1 MLPLQ
6 QAYEVKG
13 SILEF
18 IRTTYRFKEPD
29 VQKAFYEFI
38 EDPQHGLLK
47 GPYVSLKA
55 PFVSA
60 PEGFRIPLE
69 IKPGFPPYKHQIE
82 AFEKL
87 TTEEG
92 HLPQNTLITTGTGSG
107 KTECFLYPVL
117 DYCYRHI
124 GEKGIKVIILYPMNA
139 LATDQAKR
147 LAETIY
153 QDDRLRGK
161 VTAGLFIGKGTDKKS
176 FSQVMT
182 EDGIIEDARTI
193 VSNPPDIVLTNFKML
208 DYGIMKAENAT
219 LWEYNIQ
226 NPGLLKFLILDEL
239 HTYDGAQGTDVANL
253 IRRLKLRI
261 GIDRGSVC
269 GIGTS
274 ATIGSG
280 EESKQ
285 LLCDYASDVF
295 GEVFLPENV
304 IEEHRVPASELFQ
317 GEGGPFMPPPRALD
331 HLVMREDESHDDYI
345 RRQMALWFVYAENEE
360 EKGTAIKE
368 TLSAYQ
374 IVRDLFGVC
383 EESGIILVSDLI
395 RKLSDWNSSYG
406 TLEEKY
412 KVEIIESLLALIAE
426 AKIKSGKIKIPF
438 LPLQVQ
444 LWIRELSGIRRLVC
458 EEPKFTWRS
467 DQNTAD
473 NAEAALPMYYCRECG
488 ASGWITTKSDLLNKF
503 DTDGSA
509 AAQAFM
515 SRSTKVWLLNT
526 LSEAH
531 KPDQKAGFELIQER
545 VKKDTLDIVPHLDPD
560 ESQMEVIACRRVEQS
575 RAGHNRSTHHCPEC
589 TTNFDDLSIVGAR
602 SATLSSLSVSQ
613 ILSSNLDSASDKERK
628 ILTFTNSVQDAAH
641 LSGFFTSREYR
652 FTMRAS
658 IQRIIEMLEREAKE
672 VTLTSVYERFKE
684 YWKEETGTAKAYL
697 YRFFPNDYIG
707 EIDLERD
714 FRLKDGE
721 YKQYFLDEFDL
732 RIFWEIVSEFGL
744 MTSFGRSLERTGSS
758 ASYFKKEDLDRVYD
772 IMKPWMDEYMTGS
785 VSQDEFEHFLIGFLE
800 RSLLHGAISHPYLEA
815 FRGSLRLAD
824 LNWWYNKSHF
834 LNRRFGKRENLP
846 QPFIV
851 YKTDRGIGDNAFTV
865 QTSWYFSYFTRCFNP
880 ALSNVNLS
888 NDFYKRLAEA
898 LTEAGMF
905 DRVDGADGPNYCICP
920 DKVHISTKVRIYRC
934 DRCQSALITSDT
946 DTLSPGTPCIVKN
959 CQGTY
964 SLEERHEQDYY
975 QRIYRREK
983 TPRIYSHEHT
993 GLLGRKEREEVEYDF
1008 KNRPHADSINSLVAT
1023 STLEMGIDIGDLNS
1037 ELNVGIPPLTSNYLQ
1052 RVGRAGRKSGGA
1064 LILDFVKSDPHD
1076 LFFFEDPMAMMA
1088 GKVGTPGCYLNAKD
1102 ILRRHFFAYC
1112 IDTWTAANP
1121 LTNTI
1126 PAVIRLLRPDTDF
1139 LSSPDFFIN
1148 RIMAF
1153 VEAHLEM
1160 LESSFS
1166 RHYSEET
1173 YRDVLIPMYGQ
1184 FEDKSFEKQ
1193 VEIVFERMRQQ
1204 YLGLTA
1210 RIRAIR
1216 DDINARHLSK
1226 NDDEYKELIQ
1236 QKEMLRRQRNAMKRR
1251 LVLEFMTDE
1260 GLLPNYA
1267 FPETGVKLSA
1277 SILGSVPKGE
1287 EEGKQAD
1294 IKEYEVVRSASAGLK
1309 DLAPGN
1315 HFYFDGMKLTING
1328 INTADWDSEYGL
1340 IRKRFCGRC
1349 DCIEDESPQHPHAC
1363 PKCGDPSFGS
1373 DDHVHTFV
1381 DLRDVKVNE
1390 KLKDVVLDDS
1400 TDERDSV
1407 RYRGSFHFKFD
1418 PGSSAVSYG
1427 MKDIPFGIEYVK
1439 NASVFEANLGEA
1451 ESNYGSSVDI
1461 KRIKTPVHG
1470 FVTCRY
1476 CGKSVANPG
1485 LVLFES
1491 EDEQKKAF
1499 HYPFCKHKDKL
1510 YHDKSDDYFEQVFL
1524 SREFHTE
1531 AIKVLL
1537 PVQEIDSDA
1546 TMAMFKAGLNLGLR
1560 YYFRGNPQHIAMRDY
1575 QEYNSATGKFDSYV
1589 VLYDTIPGGTGYLS
1603 KLFDT
1608 TEFSK
1613 VLRLAWEQLDSCQC
1627 QHEGKDGCYHCVLS
1641 YENKYTRGL
1650 ISRSKAAE
1658 LFKRIVDKSDNW
1670 ETIQGSIGSVT
1681 KGGGIEE
1688 SELETRF
1695 ITSLREI
1702 CDHKTGWSFSVESG
1716 IVTYYKVETLGVNGE
1731 TRTYTIMPQV
1741 NLGPAKGV
1749 EFNTRPDFY
1758 LQCVKRQKGAT
1769 LMPTEEIPDIALY
1782 LDGYAYH
1789 GTAQNGRARFYDDF
1803 KRREAIHRSGKII
1816 SWTMTWEDIDNKNSN
1831 KDDSLFIPGSE
1842 RNATF
1847 WNHPANIWS
1856 KRINDYERFLTV
1868 LSDMDSSRFRTQNV
1882 LYLISWSNGKPY
1894 ADSDDYLS
1902 FSHPATPATGTEPR
1916 PYVLCNAPKDTL
1928 WCETRVAVRPDNTI
1942 GYAVRL
1948 QEVSVDLDKGVWNH
1962 FWRLYN
1968 LLNLAKEDMF
1978 LPAGTAD
1985 TDDVD
1990 SILENF
1996 DESVHDMVRLLLES
2010 GVEFDHDGGFPL
2022 LDDEGVTL
2030 CDAQLGSESIKVAID
2045 PLDEASRQVYIQKG
2059 YTVLAPGETDK
2070 LRTIIGG

>member
-29 VQKAFYEFI
+29 VQKAFYDFI
-38 EDPQHGLLK
+38 EDPQHGLMK
-47 GPYVSLKA
+47 GPFVSLKA

-60 PEGFRIPLE
+60 PEGFRIPLD
-69 IKPGFPPYKHQIE
+69 IQPGFPPYKHQIE

-87 TTEEG
+87 TTDDG
-92 HLPQNTLITTGTGSG
+92 HSPQNTLITTGTGSG
-107 KTECFLYPVL
+107 KTECFLFPIL
-117 DYCYRHI
+117 DYCYKHI
-124 GEKGIKVIILYPMNA
+124 GQKGIKVIILYPMNA

-153 QDDRLRGK
+153 KDDRLRGK
-161 VTAGLFIGKGTDKKS
+161 VTAGLFIGKGTDKKN

-182 EDGIIEDARTI
+182 EDGIIEDARVI
-193 VSNPPDIVLTNFKML
+193 VSNPPDILLTNFKML
-208 DYGIMKAENAT
+208 DYGIMKAENAS
-219 LWEYNIQ
+219 LWEHNVK
-226 NPGLLKFLILDEL
+226 NPELLKFLILDEL

-253 IRRLKLRI
+253 LRRLKLRI

-295 GEVFLPENV
+295 GEEFLPENV
-304 IEEHRVPASELFQ
+304 IEEHRVPSSELFQ
-317 GEGGPFMPPPRALD
+317 GRGELYMPSQRALD
-331 HLVMREDESHDDYI
+331 HLTMRDDESHDDYI
-345 RRQMALWFVYAENEE
+345 RRQMDLWSVYAD
-360 EKGTAIKE
+360 KGEDKGLAIKD
-368 TLSAYQ
+368 TLSDYQ
-374 IVRDLFGVC
+374 IVRDLFAVC
-383 EESGIILVSDLI
+383 EESGIIEVSDLI
-395 RKLSDWNSSYG
+395 RKLSVWNAAFAG
-406 TLEEKY
+406 LEERY
-412 KVEIIESLLALIAE
+412 KVEVIESLLALIAE
-426 AKIKSGKIKIPF
+426 AKVKSGSIKIPF

-444 LWIRELSGIRRLVC
+444 LWVRELSGIRRLVS

-467 DQNTAD
+467 DLNTTD
-473 NAEAALPMYYCRECG
+473 STEAALPMYYCRECG

-503 DTDGSA
+503 DTEGSA

-515 SRSTKVWLLNT
+515 ARSTNVWLMNT
-526 LSEAH
+526 VRDSH
-531 KPDQKAGFELIQER
+531 VPDDKAGFEIIRDR
-545 VKKDTLDIVPHLDPD
+545 VKKDSLDRVPHLDPAPD
-560 ESQMEVIACRRVEQS
+560 QIEIIACRRVEQGQTG
-575 RAGHNRSTHHCPEC
+575 RNRSTHHCPEC
-589 TTNFDDLSIVGAR
+589 ATNFDDLSIVGAR
-602 SATLSSLSVSQ
+602 TATLASLSVSQ

-628 ILTFTNSVQDAAH
+628 ILTFTNGVQDAAH

-658 IQRIIEMLEREAKE
+658 IQRIIELLEKEGAE
-672 VTLTSVYERFKE
+672 VTLLSVFERFKD
-684 YWKEETGTAKAYL
+684 YWKAEMGTVKAYL
-697 YRFFPNDYIG
+697 YRFFPNDYLG
-707 EIDLERD
+707 EIDLAKD
-714 FRLKDGE
+714 FRQRDGE

-744 MTSFGRSLERTGSS
+744 MTAFGRSLERTGSS
-758 ASYFKKEDLDRVYD
+758 ASYFKKEDFDRVYEL
-772 IMKPWMDEYMTGS
+772 MKPWMDEYMMGE

-800 RSLLHGAISHPYLEA
+800 RSLRHGAISHPYLEA
-815 FRGSLRLAD
+815 FRSTLRISD

-851 YKTDRGIGDNAFTV
+851 YKTDRNIGDNAFTV

-880 ALSNVNLS
+880 ALANVNLS
-888 NDFYKRLAEA
+888 NDFYKKLAEV
-898 LTEAGMF
+898 LTEAEIF
-905 DRVDGADGPNYCICP
+905 DCVNGQDGPNYCINP
-920 DKVHISTKVRIYRC
+920 AKVHLSTNVRVYRC
-934 DRCQSALITSDT
+934 DHCQSDLITSDT
-946 DTLSPGTPCIVKN
+946 DTLSEGTPCIVRN
-959 CQGTY
+959 CQGSYTV
-964 SLEERHEQDYY
+964 EETQDQNYY

-1008 KNRPHADSINSLVAT
+1008 KNRPNADSINSLVAT

-1088 GKVGTPGCYLNAKD
+1088 GKVNTPGCYLNASD
-1102 ILRRHFFAYC
+1102 ILRRHFYAYC
-1112 IDTWTAANP
+1112 IDSWTASNP
-1121 LTNTI
+1121 KTNII
-1126 PAVIRLLRPDTDF
+1126 PAVLRLIKPDTDF

-1148 RIMAF
+1148 RISAF
-1153 VEAHLEM
+1153 IELNLEALK
-1160 LESSFS
+1160 SAFS

-1173 YRDVLIPMYGQ
+1173 YQNVLIPMYGQ
-1184 FEDKSFEKQ
+1184 FEDKSFENH
-1193 VEIVFERMRQQ
+1193 VEIVFDRMRQQ
-1204 YLGLTA
+1204 YLGLTS
-1210 RIRAIR
+1210 RIRAIQK
-1216 DDINARHLSK
+1216 DIDTRHLAK

-1277 SILGSVPKGE
+1277 SILGNVPKGE

-1294 IKEYEVVRSASAGLK
+1294 IKEFELVRSASAGLK

-1315 HFYFDGMKLTING
+1315 HFYFDSMKLTVNG
-1328 INTADWDSEYGL
+1328 INTADWNSDYGL
-1340 IRKRFCGRC
+1340 IRKRFCSRC
-1349 DCIEDESPQHPHAC
+1349 DCIEDDSPEHPHFC

-1390 KLKDVVLDDS
+1390 KQKDVVLDDS
-1400 TDERDSV
+1400 TDERESV
-1407 RYRGSFHFKFD
+1407 SYRTSFHFQFK
-1418 PGSSAVSYG
+1418 PGSAAVSYG

-1439 NASVFEANLGEA
+1439 NATIFEANLGEA
-1451 ESNYGSSVDI
+1451 NSNYGSNVEI
-1461 KRIKTPVHG
+1461 KHIKTPVHG

-1476 CGKSVANPG
+1476 CGKSVATPALALSG
-1485 LVLFES
+1485 S
-1491 EDEQKKAF
+1491 EEDQKKAF
-1499 HYPFCKHKDKL
+1499 HYPYCKHKDKL
-1510 YHDKSDDYFEQVFL
+1510 YQDKADEYFEQAFL
-1524 SREFHTE
+1524 SREFNTE
-1531 AIKVLL
+1531 AIKILL

-1546 TMAMFKAGLNLGLR
+1546 TTAMFKAGLNLGLK

-1575 QEYNSATGKFDSYV
+1575 QEFNQSTGKFDSYV
-1589 VLYDTIPGGTGYLS
+1589 ILYDTIPGGTGYLS

-1608 TEFSK
+1608 VEFSK

-1650 ISRSKAAE
+1650 ISRAKAAE

-1670 ETIQGSIGSVT
+1670 ETINGSIGSVT

-1702 CDHKTGWSFSVESG
+1702 CEHKTGWSFSVESG
-1716 IVTYYKVETLGVNGE
+1716 VVTYYKINTLGDNKE
-1731 TRTYTIMPQV
+1731 TRTYTIIPQV

-1749 EFNTRPDFY
+1749 EFTTRPDFF
-1758 LQCVKRQKGAT
+1758 LQCVKRQKDDAD
-1769 LMPTEEIPDIALY
+1769 LPVDVIPQIALY

-1789 GTAQNGRARFYDDF
+1789 GKAQDGKARFFDDF

-1816 SWTMTWEDIDNKNSN
+1816 SWTMTWEDIDNKNN
-1831 KDDSLFIPGSE
+1831 GKDDSMLIPGPE
-1842 RNATF
+1842 RLAHFWKNKDNMWATR
-1847 WNHPANIWS
+1847 H
-1856 KRINDYERFLTV
+1856 NDYERFLTV
-1868 LSDMDSSRFRTQNV
+1868 LSDIDSNRFKLQNL
-1882 LYLISWSNGKPY
+1882 LYLLSWSNGQKY
-1894 ADSDDYLS
+1894 AGACEFLS
-1902 FSHPATPATGTEPR
+1902 FSQPATPASGEAQD
-1916 PYVLCNAPKDTL
+1916 PYILCLAPKDAA
-1928 WCETRVAVRPDNTI
+1928 WCQTRVAIKQDNTI

-1948 QEVSVDLDKGVWNH
+1948 DDLSVDLDKAAWNH

-1968 LLNLAKEDMF
+1968 IINLAKEDMF
-1978 LPAGTAD
+1978 VPAVSAGA
-1985 TDDVD
+1985 DDVD
-1990 SILENF
+1990 SVLENF
-1996 DESVHDMVRLLLES
+1996 DPAVHDMVRLLLQS
-2010 GVEFDHDGGFPL
+2010 GIEFDHDGGFAL
-2022 LDDEGVTL
+2022 TDEEGVTV
-2030 CDAQLGSESIKVAID
+2030 CDAQLGAESIKVAID
-2045 PLDEASRQVYIQKG
+2045 PLDEASREVFIQKG
-2059 YTVLAPGETDK
+2059 YTVLVPGETDK
-2070 LRTIIGG
+2070 LKAIIGG